1 MCNFRSF
8 LPSNRSQLVC
18 RIFTLPVAPST
29 KLPITLENEMSAQ
42 HPTQI
47 HEHVAKRVHVLLQR
61 AGVPYEIERQVCKDC
76 SRVLDEKPVKR
87 AAA

>member
-1 MCNFRSF
+1 VQDFHPFEPPDDR
-8 LPSNRSQLVC
+8 PSPYIESNVSANR
-18 RIFTLPVAPST
+18 PV
-29 KLPITLENEMSAQ
+29 KV
-42 HPTQI
+42 

-61 AGVPYEIERQVCKDC
+61 AGVPYEMEQQVCTAC

>member
-1 MCNFRSF
+1 MQDFHPF
-8 LPSNRSQLVC
+8 EAHDNRSESY
-18 RIFTLPVAPST
+18 I
-29 KLPITLENEMSAQ
+29 ENEMSAQ
-42 HPTQI
+42 HPVTV

-61 AGVPYEIERQVCKDC
+61 SGVPYEMERQVCTAC

>member
-1 MCNFRSF
+1 LQDFHPFETHDDRPESYIE
-8 LPSNRSQLVC
+8 S
-18 RIFTLPVAPST
+18 
-29 KLPITLENEMSAQ
+29 EMSAK
-42 HPTQI
+42 HPVKV

-61 AGVPYEIERQVCKDC
+61 AGVPYEMEQQVCTSC

>member
-1 MCNFRSF
+1 LQGFHPFEAHDDRP
-8 LPSNRSQLVC
+8 PSYIES
-18 RIFTLPVAPST
+18 
-29 KLPITLENEMSAQ
+29 EMSAQ
-42 HPTQI
+42 HPVTV

-61 AGVPYEIERQVCKDC
+61 AGVPYEMEQQVCTSC

>member
-1 MCNFRSF
+1 MQDFHPF
-8 LPSNRSQLVC
+8 EAHDNRS
-18 RIFTLPVAPST
+18 TSYPES
-29 KLPITLENEMSAQ
+29 EMSAQ
-42 HPTQI
+42 HPVKV

-61 AGVPYEIERQVCKDC
+61 AGVPYEMEQQVCTSC

>member
-1 MCNFRSF
+1 MQDFHPFEPHDDRAESYIE
-8 LPSNRSQLVC
+8 S
-18 RIFTLPVAPST
+18 
-29 KLPITLENEMSAQ
+29 EMSAQ
-42 HPTQI
+42 HPVKV

-61 AGVPYEIERQVCKDC
+61 AGVPYEMEQQVCASC